1 MSTPS
6 QVPQYQP
13 RPRSIFGPLVLITIG
28 VLFLLRSTG
37 LVSFQTFR
45 SMSRFWPLLLIIW
58 GVAKLVEHL
67 WAVNRGL
74 PTPRMGA
81 GGIVFLVFFVM
92 FGMATWETRDWN
104 LDGLRTELGWDSDWG
119 GWFSNRYDFTEP
131 FTQALQGASTIKVL
145 SARGDINV
153 TASDDNQAHV
163 TMHKFLR
170 SDSQESANRLND
182 SIHPRFTQ
190 QGSTWVLDLTAG
202 ELGNARF
209 DLDLQLPRGAAVS
222 LATQHDGN
230 LSVSQRNGDVE
241 LSARNGNV
249 TVEQVKGNATVHLRH
264 GSVTVK
270 NVNGDV
276 QLEGGFTDGEISDV
290 TGKLDFDAAH
300 SGYSGTV
307 QLARI
312 SQSLHFKSIRTDL
325 RLNKLEGEMT
335 MGDGSLRGSSMS
347 GPIKLSTSSND
358 VHLEDVSGEIMVENS
373 NRVVE
378 IHAKA
383 PLGNIEVSNRHG
395 GIELDLPE
403 NAGFRLDAQSRD
415 GNIDVSGFSIN
426 VDNSRHDATAS
437 GTIGKG
443 GPDIRLRA
451 DRGTIQVRK
460 Q

>member
-6 QVPQYQP
+6 QIPQYQP

-28 VLFLLRSTG
+28 ILFLLRSTG
-37 LVSFQTFR
+37 LVPSQTFHWWL
-45 SMSRFWPLLLIIW
+45 SRYWPVLLILW
-58 GVAKLVEHL
+58 GVAKLAEHF
-67 WAVNRGL
+67 WAVQHGQ
-74 PTPRMGA
+74 PTPRLGA
-81 GGIVFLVFFVM
+81 GGIVFLVFFIM
-92 FGMATWETRDWN
+92 LGMGAWETRDWDWGN
-104 LDGLRTELGWDSDWG
+104 VRTEFGWDPE
-119 GWFSNRYDFTEP
+119 GWFSPNRYDFTED
-131 FTQALQGASTIKVL
+131 FTQVLQGGSAIKVIG
-145 SARGDINV
+145 SRGNINV

-170 SDSQESANRLND
+170 SDSQESANRLNET
-182 SIHPRFTQ
+182 IHPRFTQ
-190 QGSTWVLDLTAG
+190 QGSTWVLDLTTG

-209 DLDLQLPRGAAVS
+209 DLEMQLPRTGGLS
-222 LATQHDGN
+222 LTTLRGN
-230 LSVSQRNGDVE
+230 LTLSQRNGDVE
-241 LSARNGNV
+241 LSTQNGDA
-249 TVEQVKGNATVHLRH
+249 TVEQIKGNATIHLRR

-270 NVNGDV
+270 NVIGDV
-276 QLEGGFTDGEISDV
+276 QLEGGVSDGEISDIN
-290 TGKLDFDAAH
+290 GKLDFDTGR

-312 SQSLHFKSIRTDL
+312 SQALHFKSIRTDL

-335 MGDGSLRGSSMS
+335 MGDGNLRGTSVS
-347 GPIKLSTSSND
+347 GPVRLSTSSNE
-358 VHLEDVSGEIMVENS
+358 VHLEDVSGEITVENS

-378 IHAKA
+378 IRAKA
-383 PLGNIEVSNRHG
+383 PLGNIDVSNRHG
-395 GIELDLPE
+395 GIEIDLPE

-426 VDNSRHDATAS
+426 VDNTRHDAIAS
-437 GTIGKG
+437 GTVGKG

>member
-45 SMSRFWPLLLIIW
+45 SMSRFWPVLLIVW

-81 GGIVFLVFFVM
+81 GAIVFLVFFIM
-92 FGMATWETRDWN
+92 FGMGAWETRDWN
-104 LDGLRTELGWDSDWG
+104 WGSLRTDFGWGDDWG
-119 GWFSNRYDFTEP
+119 WYNRYDFTED
-131 FTQALQGASTIKVL
+131 FTQALQGVSTIKVL
-145 SARGDINV
+145 SARGDMSV

-170 SDSQESANRLND
+170 SDSQESANRLNETMR
-182 SIHPRFTQ
+182 PRFTQ
-190 QGSTWVLDLTAG
+190 QGSTWVLDLTSG
-202 ELGNARF
+202 EMGNARF

-230 LSVSQRNGDVE
+230 LSVSQRTGDVE
-241 LSARNGNV
+241 LSARNGNA

-264 GSVTVK
+264 GAVTVK
-270 NVNGDV
+270 GVTGDV
-276 QLEGGFTDGEISDV
+276 QLEGGFTDGEVSDV
-290 TGKLDFDAAH
+290 SGKLDFDAGR
-300 SGYSGTV
+300 SGYSGTI

-312 SQSLHFKSIRTDL
+312 SQSLHFRSIRTDL

-335 MGDGSLRGSSMS
+335 MGDGNLRGNSVS
-347 GPIKLSTSSND
+347 GPIRLTTSSND
-358 VHLEDVSGEIMVENS
+358 VHLEDVSGEISVENS

-378 IHAKA
+378 IRAKA

-395 GIELDLPE
+395 GIELDLPD

-415 GNIDVSGFSIN
+415 GNIDVAGFSIN

-437 GTIGKG
+437 GTVGKG